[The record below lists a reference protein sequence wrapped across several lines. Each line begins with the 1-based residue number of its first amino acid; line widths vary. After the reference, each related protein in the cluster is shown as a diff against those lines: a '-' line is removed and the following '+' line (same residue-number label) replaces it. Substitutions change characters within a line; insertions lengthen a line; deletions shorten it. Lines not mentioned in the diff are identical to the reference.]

1 MGSRVAPAFLKRT
14 STWDSDMTYHSLS
27 DDDEVKKTFIAQ
39 SGAGDLE
46 GGRERPKIALT
57 KRFSWLH
64 PLVHLLPVGVT
75 LGILQLSFRMVYWD
89 DDTRYDTRWQAVL
102 QFPAKLH
109 EILVVGS
116 LSAMVLQ

>member
-1 MGSRVAPAFLKRT
+1 
-14 STWDSDMTYHSLS
+14 MTYRSLHE
-27 DDDEVKKTFIAQ
+27 DDDVNKTFIVQ
-39 SGAGDLE
+39 SSVDAVE
-46 GGRERPKIALT
+46 GSRERPKIALT

-75 LGILQLSFRMVYWD
+75 FGILQLSFRMVYWD

>member
-1 MGSRVAPAFLKRT
+1 
-14 STWDSDMTYHSLS
+14 MTYHSLYEDE
-27 DDDEVKKTFIAQ
+27 DDKKTFFITQ
-39 SGAGDLE
+39 SSVGGLE
-46 GGRERPKIALT
+46 GSREKPKVALT